1 MESNR
6 STDSAAAPVAGRT
19 SGWVVVDADAHDRDW
34 SASTIHADYE
44 DADAERQEI
53 LGGGGGGSGSGVG
66 GGGGGGGGPRW
77 CPHRGQLPGSRPMPV
92 EGTMKHY
99 LRWELEQIEEPRVYR
114 LASGSAVLVAVMIA
128 ALVILGGVGYILI
141 DRWLLW

>member
-1 MESNR
+1 
-6 STDSAAAPVAGRT
+6 
-19 SGWVVVDADAHDRDW
+19 
-34 SASTIHADYE
+34 
-44 DADAERQEI
+44 
-53 LGGGGGGSGSGVG
+53 
-66 GGGGGGGGPRW
+66 
-77 CPHRGQLPGSRPMPV
+77 
-92 EGTMKHY
+92 MKHY